1 MRKDWYWHCLSYL
14 RSFVVAGCW
23 VSRGT
28 WRFGTQFLTC
38 PRFCP
43 KSCGCGLKSLKW
55 ACVCK
60 KEPHGLSVERHQ
72 CIRTAQLPKLK
83 PELQRRSKLNLVALQ
98 ATKALWQHGWSF
110 RMRCSTSNLSSLC
123 SDCSAGMVQCVSCT
137 IVMSPLLNF
146 VYVLTVYPR
155 WEGQVAYKMK
165 TTSPKDYTI
174 KLAPKDVLNCAKK
187 PLPFISVSL
196 RPASGSIRMGEFH
209 DVSPRHV
216 CRGHEKDKKGREMGD
231 GIVRVTELS
240 EANCAK
246 TTRRR
251 RGQP

>member
-1 MRKDWYWHCLSYL
+1 
-14 RSFVVAGCW
+14 
-23 VSRGT
+23 
-28 WRFGTQFLTC
+28 
-38 PRFCP
+38 
-43 KSCGCGLKSLKW
+43 
-55 ACVCK
+55 
-60 KEPHGLSVERHQ
+60 
-72 CIRTAQLPKLK
+72 
-83 PELQRRSKLNLVALQ
+83 
-98 ATKALWQHGWSF
+98 
-110 RMRCSTSNLSSLC
+110 
-123 SDCSAGMVQCVSCT
+123 MVQCVSCT